1 MDHTADSF
9 RAFELAGWEDPE
21 VVSRYQEHLSHVTR
35 QSVESL
41 LDAAHVAGGQRVLDV
56 ASGSGHVAAG
66 ALQRGAEAIG
76 IDFSMAQ
83 VQLARKLHP
92 GVRYEQADA
101 QALPFGDA
109 SFDAVVN
116 GFGLCHMSDPDA
128 ALAEA
133 FRVLRP
139 GGRIAFTVWDTPERA
154 VGFGAVYAAI
164 RAYGSME
171 VDIPVGPNFF
181 LFSDPGH
188 CRSALQQA
196 GFVMPTCRSVPQVW
210 RFSTPD
216 QLFDALAQGTV
227 RAAATLRAQT
237 PKARDEIRAVLRG
250 TVAGYMRGSGF
261 EVPMPAVLAAAVK
274 P

>member
-9 RAFELAGWEDPE
+9 RDFELAGWEDPE
-21 VVSRYQEHLSHVTR
+21 VVSQYQEHLSHVTR

-41 LDAAHVAGGQRVLDV
+41 LDEARVASGQRVLDV
-56 ASGSGHVAAG
+56 ATGSGHVAAG
-66 ALQRGAEAIG
+66 AAQRGAESVG
-76 IDFSMAQ
+76 VDFSLAQ

-92 GVRYEQADA
+92 AVHYEQADA

-116 GFGLCHMSDPDA
+116 GFGMCHLSEPDT

-154 VGFGAVYAAI
+154 VGFGAIYAAI

-181 LFSDPGH
+181 LFSDPGN
-188 CRSALQQA
+188 CRAALQQA
-196 GFVMPTCRSVPQVW
+196 GFVSPTCRSVPQVW

-237 PKARDEIRAVLRG
+237 PRARDEIRAVLRG
-250 TVAGYMRGSGF
+250 TVAGYMRGNGF